1 MADPAVIKVGG
12 IGCGRYHTGDLNGG
26 FASAAMK
33 TLIIDN
39 YDSFTYNLADL
50 IADINQCAPR
60 VVMND
65 AATWD
70 EIASEPFD
78 NIVISP
84 GPGRPDRVSD
94 FGLSRDA
101 LLNANVPVLG
111 VCLGFQGLAMA
122 SGGRLAYA
130 PSLVHGEASLVCHDD
145 DPLFAGVPSPF
156 AAGRY
161 HSFMIE
167 RPLPPHLREIAWTD
181 DGLLMGIAH
190 RDKPQWG
197 VQFHPES
204 ILTEHGRRLL
214 ENFRDL
220 SRSTALA
227 PKMERLPRQAPV
239 LSEERKAFWRELP
252 RAIDTEAAFC
262 QLFASSPHAF
272 WLDSSLV
279 ARSLSRWSYLGDA
292 SGSNA
297 EIVSYDCVDGFVV
310 VERAGGRQR
319 HNGSIFDYLKAQ
331 PPSVPQTPPPCPFRG
346 GYVGWFGYELQ
357 QDCGSKVHRDAST
370 PDSLLIRSDRFITVD
385 HAEGKSYL
393 VAIDAPEREAHA
405 RQWLD
410 EMESALTHLR
420 TLSPVVPRAMRP
432 LDIVMAKGERAYRTS
447 VEECL
452 HAIREGESYQVC
464 LTNELSCEAD
474 LDPLDV
480 YRVMRTINPAPFAA
494 FMRWPGGAVL
504 SASPERFLSADTKGE
519 VETKPIKGTARRD
532 ADPRRDCELRET
544 LRQSRKDR
552 AENAM
557 IVDLLRND
565 FSRCCMPGSV
575 HVSEL
580 FGVESYETVH
590 QLVSTVRGTL
600 RAGCAVADLL
610 QAAFPGGSMTG
621 APKLRTL
628 EIIDRLEE
636 HPRGI
641 YSGALGWI
649 GTDGAADLSIVI
661 RTIVAEQGRFS
672 IGVGGGVV
680 AASTPQAE
688 YAEMLLKAQASIKA
702 LVVAAFGRF
711 DESLYRL
718 SERAQVQVEE
728 HAS

>member
-1 MADPAVIKVGG
+1 
-12 IGCGRYHTGDLNGG
+12 
-26 FASAAMK
+26 MK

-50 IADINQCAPR
+50 IADINQSAP
-60 VVMND
+60 VVVKND

-70 EIASEPFD
+70 EISREPFD

-84 GPGRPDRVSD
+84 GPGRPDRASD

-101 LLNANVPVLG
+101 LKKANVPVLG
-111 VCLGFQGLAMA
+111 VCLGFQGLAMEA
-122 SGGRLAYA
+122 GGRLAYA
-130 PSLVHGEASLVCHDD
+130 PSLVHGEASMVRHDG
-145 DPLFAGVPSPF
+145 DPLFAGMPSPF

-167 RPLPPHLREIAWTD
+167 RPLPAHLKEIAWTE
-181 DGLLMGIAH
+181 DGLLMAIAH
-190 RDKPQWG
+190 FEKPQWG

-214 ENFRDL
+214 ENFRDM
-220 SRSTALA
+220 SRSTAPA
-227 PKMERLPRQAPV
+227 SRVMHPREASS
-239 LSEERKAFWRELP
+239 LSKTRKAFWRELSY
-252 RAIDTEAAFC
+252 ALDAEAAFC
-262 QLFASSPHAF
+262 SLFAASPHAF

-279 ARSLSRWSYLGDA
+279 ASGLSRWSYLGDA
-292 SGSNA
+292 SGPNA
-297 EIVSYDCVDGFVV
+297 EIVSYDCADGFVAV
-310 VERAGGRQR
+310 KRGEEGIR
-319 HNGSIFDYLKAQ
+319 HDGHVFDYLKAQ
-331 PPSVPQTPPPCPFRG
+331 PQASPQTPPPCPFTG

-357 QDCGSKVHRDAST
+357 QDCGSRVRRQAST
-370 PDSLLIRSDRFITVD
+370 PDSLLIHSDRFIAVD
-385 HAEGKSYL
+385 HVEGKGYL
-393 VAIDAPEREAHA
+393 VAIDAPEHEARA
-405 RQWLD
+405 TQWLD
-410 EMESALTHLR
+410 DMESAVACLA
-420 TLSPVVPRAMRP
+420 SPPPVVPNGTRP
-432 LDIVMAKGERAYRTS
+432 LDVVMAKGELDYRAS

-464 LTNELSCEAD
+464 LTNELSCKAD

-480 YRVMRTINPAPFAA
+480 YRVMRKINPAPFAA

-504 SASPERFLSADTKGE
+504 SASPERFLSSDTQGH
-519 VETKPIKGTARRD
+519 VETRPIKGTIRRD
-532 ADPRRDCELRET
+532 PDPHRDEELRER

-565 FSRCCMPGSV
+565 LSRCCMPGTV

-600 RAGCAVADLL
+600 RPDCTVADLL

-628 EIIDRLEE
+628 EIIDRLESRA
-636 HPRGI
+636 RGI

-649 GTDGAADLSIVI
+649 GDDGAADLSIVI
-661 RTIVAEQGRFS
+661 RTIVAEQGRFT

-680 AASTPQAE
+680 AASMPQAE

-711 DESLYRL
+711 DAGLYRL
-718 SERAQVQVEE
+718 SDRGRVRGEE
-728 HAS
+728 HVS

>member
-1 MADPAVIKVGG
+1 
-12 IGCGRYHTGDLNGG
+12 
-26 FASAAMK
+26 MK

-50 IADINQCAPR
+50 IADTNQSAPL

-70 EIASEPFD
+70 ELIKQRFD

-84 GPGRPDRVSD
+84 GPGRPDREAD

-101 LLNANVPVLG
+101 LLKANVPVLG

-130 PSLVHGEASLVCHDD
+130 PSLVHGEASMVRHNAN
-145 DPLFAGVPSPF
+145 PLFAGVPSPF

-167 RPLPPHLREIAWTD
+167 RPVPPHLKEIAWTE
-181 DGLLMGIAH
+181 DGLLMAIAH

-220 SRSTALA
+220 SG
-227 PKMERLPRQAPV
+227 ERPGRI
-239 LSEERKAFWRELP
+239 LSSQKRKRGAIETSGTRKAFWRELP
-252 RAIDTEAAFC
+252 GALDTEVVFC
-262 QLFASSPHAF
+262 SLFAASPHAF

-279 ARSLSRWSYLGDA
+279 SPGLSRWSYIGDA
-292 SGSNA
+292 SGPDA
-297 EIVSYDCVDGFVV
+297 ETVSYDCADGLVAI
-310 VERAGGRQR
+310 ERGGHYR
-319 HNGSIFDYLKAQ
+319 HYNGTIFDYLGAQ
-331 PPSVPQTPPPCPFRG
+331 PQASPQIPPPCPFTG

-357 QDCGSKVHRDAST
+357 LDCGSRVCRKAST
-370 PDSLLIRSDRFITVD
+370 PDSLLIRSDRFIAVD
-385 HAEGKSYL
+385 HVEGKSYL
-393 VAIDAPEREAHA
+393 VAIDAPEHEARA

-410 EMESALTHLR
+410 ATQSAIADAGLPP
-420 TLSPVVPRAMRP
+420 PVVPHGTKP
-432 LDIVMAKGERAYRTS
+432 LDVVMAAGERAYRAS
-447 VEECL
+447 VEACL

-464 LTNELSCEAD
+464 LTNELSCEAA

-480 YRVMRTINPAPFAA
+480 YRVMRRINPAPFAA
-494 FMRWPGGAVL
+494 FVRWRGGAVL

-519 VETKPIKGTARRD
+519 VETRPIKGTARRD
-532 ADPRRDCELRET
+532 PDPHRDHELREA

-552 AENAM
+552 AENAK

-565 FSRCCMPGSV
+565 LSRCCTPGTV
-575 HVSEL
+575 RVSEL

-590 QLVSTVRGTL
+590 QLVSTVCGTL
-600 RAGCAVADLL
+600 NPDCTVVDLL

-628 EIIDRLEE
+628 EIIDRLEQRA
-636 HPRGI
+636 RGI

-649 GTDGAADLSIVI
+649 GDAGAADLSIVI
-661 RTIVAEQGRFS
+661 RTFVAQDGHFT
-672 IGVGGGVV
+672 IGVGGGVG

-688 YAEMLLKAQASIKA
+688 YVEMLLKAQASIKA
-702 LVVAAFGRF
+702 LVVTAFGRF

-718 SERAQVQVEE
+718 SDRAPAQIEE
-728 HAS
+728 HVS

>member
-1 MADPAVIKVGG
+1 
-12 IGCGRYHTGDLNGG
+12 
-26 FASAAMK
+26 MK

-50 IADINQCAPR
+50 IADINQCAPL

-70 EIASEPFD
+70 VIAKESFD

-84 GPGRPDRVSD
+84 GPGRPDRAKD

-101 LLNANVPVLG
+101 LLKADVPVLG

-122 SGGRLAYA
+122 SGGRLVHA
-130 PSLVHGEASLVCHDD
+130 PSLVHGEASLVRHDD
-145 DPLFAGVPSPF
+145 DSLFAGMPSPF

-167 RPLPPHLREIAWTD
+167 RPLPPHLKEIAWTE
-181 DGLLMGIAH
+181 DGLLMAIAH

-220 SRSTALA
+220 SRGAASVSKAASSSREIPALS
-227 PKMERLPRQAPV
+227 KT
-239 LSEERKAFWRELP
+239 RKAFWRELP
-252 RAIDTEAAFC
+252 RALDTEAVFC
-262 QLFASSPHAF
+262 GMFAASPHAF

-279 ARSLSRWSYLGDA
+279 APGLSRWSYLGDA
-292 SGSNA
+292 SGPNA
-297 EIVSYDCVDGFVV
+297 EIVSYDCADGFVV
-310 VERAGGRQR
+310 VARGGESVR
-319 HNGSIFDYLKAQ
+319 HKGHIFEYLKTQ
-331 PPSVPQTPPPCPFRG
+331 PQAVSQTPPPCPFMG
-346 GYVGWFGYELQ
+346 GHVGWFGYELQ
-357 QDCGSKVHRDAST
+357 QDCGSRVRRHATT
-370 PDSLLIRSDRFITVD
+370 PDSLLIHSDRFIAVD
-385 HAEGKSYL
+385 HADGKSYL
-393 VAIDAPEREAHA
+393 VAIDAPEHESRAT
-405 RQWLD
+405 QWLD
-410 EMESALTHLR
+410 ETESAIGPVEPPT
-420 TLSPVVPRAMRP
+420 VVPRGTTP
-432 LDIVMAKGERAYRTS
+432 LDVVMAKGERAYRAS

-464 LTNELSCEAD
+464 LTNELSCKVD

-480 YRVMRTINPAPFAA
+480 YRVMRKINPAPFAA

-504 SASPERFLSADTKGE
+504 SASPERFLSIDVNGE
-519 VETKPIKGTARRD
+519 VETKPIKGTTRRD
-532 ADPRRDCELRET
+532 ADAQRDRELREA

-565 FSRCCMPGSV
+565 FSRCCMPGTV
-575 HVSEL
+575 RVSEL

-600 RAGCAVADLL
+600 RPDCAISDLL

-628 EIIDRLEE
+628 EIIDRLEDRA
-636 HPRGI
+636 RGI
-641 YSGALGWI
+641 YSGALGWV
-649 GTDGAADLSIVI
+649 GDDGAADLSIVI
-661 RTIVAEQGRFS
+661 RTIVAQQGRFT

-688 YAEMLLKAQASIKA
+688 YDEMLLKAQASIGA

-711 DESLYRL
+711 DENLYRL
-718 SERAQVQVEE
+718 LDCAQAEIEERA
-728 HAS
+728 S

>member
-1 MADPAVIKVGG
+1 VAGSACGG
-12 IGCGRYHTGDLNGG
+12 YHIGDFNGG

-39 YDSFTYNLADL
+39 YDSFTHNLADL
-50 IADINQCAPR
+50 IADINQCAPL

-65 AATWD
+65 AATWE
-70 EIASEPFD
+70 EIASQPFD

-84 GPGRPDRVSD
+84 GPGRPDRAQD

-101 LLNANVPVLG
+101 LLKANVPVLG

-130 PSLVHGEASLVCHDD
+130 PSLVHGEASMVRHDG

-167 RPLPPHLREIAWTD
+167 RPLPPHLKEIAWTE
-181 DGLLMGIAH
+181 DGLLMAIAH
-190 RDKPQWG
+190 LEKPQWG

-220 SRSTALA
+220 SRDKSGRIATPLQ
-227 PKMERLPRQAPV
+227 PKRGVMKVSAT
-239 LSEERKAFWRELP
+239 RKAFWRELP
-252 RAIDTEAAFC
+252 RAVDAEAVFC
-262 QLFASSPHAF
+262 SLFAASPHAF

-279 ARSLSRWSYLGDA
+279 VPGLSRWSYLGDA
-292 SGSNA
+292 SGPNA
-297 EIVSYDCVDGFVV
+297 EIVSYDCVDGYVA
-310 VERAGGRQR
+310 VERGGHRQ
-319 HNGSIFDYLKAQ
+319 HHDGTIFDYLRVQ
-331 PPSVPQTPPPCPFRG
+331 PRASLQTPPPCPFTG

-357 QDCGSKVHRDAST
+357 QDCGSRIRRKAQT
-370 PDSLLIRSDRFITVD
+370 PDSLLIRADRFIAVD

-393 VAIDAPEREAHA
+393 VVIDAPEHETRAW
-405 RQWLD
+405 QWLD
-410 EMESALTHLR
+410 ETEAAIASVR
-420 TLSPVVPRAMRP
+420 PPPPVVPHGTKP
-432 LDIVMAKGERAYRTS
+432 LDVVMAQGERAYRAS

-480 YRVMRTINPAPFAA
+480 YRVMREINPAPFAA

-504 SASPERFLSADTKGE
+504 SASPERFLSADTHGE
-519 VETKPIKGTARRD
+519 VETRPIKGTARRD
-532 ADPRRDCELRET
+532 PDSRRDQELREG

-565 FSRCCMPGSV
+565 LSRCCEPGTV
-575 HVSEL
+575 YVSEL

-590 QLVSTVRGTL
+590 QLVSTVRGVL
-600 RAGCAVADLL
+600 RPDCTVTDLL

-628 EIIDRLEE
+628 EIIDRLEGRA
-636 HPRGI
+636 RGI
-641 YSGALGWI
+641 YSGVLGWI
-649 GTDGAADLSIVI
+649 GDDGGADLSIVI
-661 RTIVAEQGRFS
+661 RTIVAQDGRFT

-711 DESLYRL
+711 DDSLYRL
-718 SERAQVQVEE
+718 SDRAQDRIEE
-728 HAS
+728 HVS

>member
-1 MADPAVIKVGG
+1 MQ
-12 IGCGRYHTGDLNGG
+12 
-26 FASAAMK
+26 

-60 VVMND
+60 VVKND

-70 EIASEPFD
+70 EIAREPFD

-84 GPGRPDRVSD
+84 GPGRPDRAQD

-130 PSLVHGEASLVCHDD
+130 PSLVHGEASMVRHDG
-145 DPLFAGVPSPF
+145 DPLFAGMPSPF

-167 RPLPPHLREIAWTD
+167 RPLPPHLKEIAWTD
-181 DGLLMGIAH
+181 DGLLMAIAH

-204 ILTEHGRRLL
+204 ILTEHGRLLL

-220 SRSTALA
+220 SRSVAPVSKAAL
-227 PKMERLPRQAPV
+227 RPRQVAT
-239 LSEERKAFWRELP
+239 LSETRKAFWRELH
-252 RAIDTEAAFC
+252 RALDTEAAFC
-262 QLFASSPHAF
+262 KLFAASPHAF

-279 ARSLSRWSYLGDA
+279 ANGLSRWSYLGDA
-292 SGSNA
+292 SGPNA
-297 EIVSYDCVDGFVV
+297 AIVSYECADGYVCV
-310 VERAGGRQR
+310 AHGGERQR
-319 HNGSIFDYLKAQ
+319 HDGSVFDVLKAQ
-331 PPSVPQTPPPCPFRG
+331 PQVSPQTPPPCPFTG

-357 QDCGSKVHRDAST
+357 QDCGSKVRRPAPT
-370 PDSLLIRSDRFITVD
+370 PDSLLIRADRFIAVD
-385 HAEGKSYL
+385 HVEGKAYL
-393 VAIDAPEREAHA
+393 VAIDALEHEACA
-405 RQWLD
+405 AQWLD
-410 EMESALTHLR
+410 EMESALARLAAPP
-420 TLSPVVPRAMRP
+420 PVVPRRVRS
-432 LDIVMAKGERAYRTS
+432 LDVVMAKGERAYRDS

-452 HAIREGESYQVC
+452 HAIGEGESYQVC

-494 FMRWPGGAVL
+494 FLRWPGGAVL
-504 SASPERFLSADTKGE
+504 SASPERFLSADIKGE

-532 ADPRRDCELRET
+532 ADPRRDRELRET
-544 LRQSRKDR
+544 LRRSRKDR

-565 FSRCCMPGSV
+565 FARCCTPGTV
-575 HVSEL
+575 RVSDL

-600 RAGCAVADLL
+600 RADCTAVDLL

-628 EIIDRLEE
+628 EIIDRLEDR
-636 HPRGI
+636 PRGI

-649 GTDGAADLSIVI
+649 GADGALDLSIVI
-661 RTIVAEQGRFS
+661 RTIVAQQGRFT

-680 AASTPQAE
+680 AASNPQAE

-718 SERAQVQVEE
+718 SDSSHARLKE
-728 HAS
+728 HVS

>member
-1 MADPAVIKVGG
+1 VAGIACGG
-12 IGCGRYHTGDLNGG
+12 YHIGDFNGG
-26 FASAAMK
+26 FALAAMK

-50 IADINQCAPR
+50 IADINQGAPL

-70 EIASEPFD
+70 EISREPFD

-84 GPGRPDRVSD
+84 GPGRPDRTQD

-101 LLNANVPVLG
+101 LLKANVPVLG

-130 PSLVHGEASLVCHDD
+130 PSLVHGEASMVRHNAN
-145 DPLFAGVPSPF
+145 PLFAGVPSPF

-167 RPLPPHLREIAWTD
+167 RPLPDNLEEIAWTD
-181 DGLLMGIAH
+181 DGLLMAIAH
-190 RDKPQWG
+190 REKLQWG

-220 SRSTALA
+220 SGSAGVARRS
-227 PKMERLPRQAPV
+227 MRRPRDVPRP
-239 LSEERKAFWRELP
+239 SGTRKAFWRELP
-252 RAIDTEAAFC
+252 RALDTDAAFC
-262 QLFASSPHAF
+262 SLFATSPHAF

-279 ARSLSRWSYLGDA
+279 SPGLSRWSYLGDA
-292 SGSNA
+292 SGPNA
-297 EIVSYDCVDGFVV
+297 ETVSYDCADGFVA
-310 VERAGGRQR
+310 VERGGHHQ
-319 HNGSIFDYLKAQ
+319 HYSGTIFDYLNAQ
-331 PPSVPQTPPPCPFRG
+331 PQASPQTPPPCPFTG

-357 QDCGSKVHRDAST
+357 QDCGSRVCRKAST
-370 PDSLLIRSDRFITVD
+370 PDSLLIHSDRFIAVD
-385 HAEGKSYL
+385 HVEGKNYL
-393 VAIDAPEREAHA
+393 VAIDGPEHEARA

-410 EMESALTHLR
+410 ETEAAIANLQ
-420 TLSPVVPRAMRP
+420 LSPPIVPHGTRP
-432 LDIVMAKGERAYRTS
+432 LDVVMAKGEHAYRAS

-452 HAIREGESYQVC
+452 HMIREGETYQVC
-464 LTNELSCEAD
+464 LTNELSCESD

-480 YRVMRTINPAPFAA
+480 YRVMRRINPAPFAA

-504 SASPERFLSADTKGE
+504 SASPERFLSSDTQGE
-519 VETKPIKGTARRD
+519 IETKPIKGTARRD
-532 ADPRRDCELRET
+532 PDLRRDHELREA

-565 FSRCCMPGSV
+565 LSRCCEPGTV

-600 RAGCAVADLL
+600 RPDCTVTDLL

-628 EIIDRLEE
+628 EIVDRLEQRA
-636 HPRGI
+636 RGI

-649 GTDGAADLSIVI
+649 GADGAADLSIVI
-661 RTIVAEQGRFS
+661 RTIVAQQGRFT

-702 LVVAAFGRF
+702 LVVAAFGRY
-711 DESLYRL
+711 DENLYRL
-718 SERAQVQVEE
+718 SDRTQAQIKE
-728 HAS
+728 HVS

>member
-1 MADPAVIKVGG
+1 
-12 IGCGRYHTGDLNGG
+12 
-26 FASAAMK
+26 MK

-50 IADINQCAPR
+50 IADINQCAPQ

-65 AATWD
+65 AATWA
-70 EIASEPFD
+70 EIARDSFD

-84 GPGRPDRVSD
+84 GPGRPDRASD

-101 LLNANVPVLG
+101 LLNAKVPVLG

-130 PSLVHGEASLVCHDD
+130 PSLVHGEASMVCHDGD
-145 DPLFAGVPSPF
+145 QLFAGMPSPF

-167 RPLPPHLREIAWTD
+167 RPLPLHLKEIAWTS
-181 DGLLMGIAH
+181 DGLLMAIAH

-204 ILTEHGRRLL
+204 ILTGHGRRLL

-220 SRSTALA
+220 SHGAASASRVMRQREA
-227 PKMERLPRQAPV
+227 PPFSKTRQ
-239 LSEERKAFWRELP
+239 AFWRELP
-252 RAIDTEAAFC
+252 RAFDPEAVFC
-262 QLFASSPHAF
+262 SLFATSSHAF

-279 ARSLSRWSYLGDA
+279 VPDLSRWSYLGDA
-292 SGSNA
+292 SGPNA
-297 EIVSYDCVDGFVV
+297 EIVGYDCADESVA
-310 VERAGGRQR
+310 VERGGQR
-319 HNGSIFDYLKAQ
+319 RRHDGTIFDYLRAQ
-331 PPSVPQTPPPCPFRG
+331 PQASPRTPPPCPFTG

-357 QDCGSKVHRDAST
+357 QDCGSRVRRKAPT
-370 PDSLLIRSDRFITVD
+370 PDSLLIRADRFIAID

-393 VAIDAPEREAHA
+393 VAVDAPEHETRAM
-405 RQWLD
+405 RWLD
-410 EMESALTHLR
+410 ETEAAIANVSLP
-420 TLSPVVPRAMRP
+420 SPVVPVGMKP
-432 LDIVMAKGERAYRTS
+432 LDVVMAQGERAYRAS

-452 HAIREGESYQVC
+452 HAIREGETYQVC

-480 YRVMRTINPAPFAA
+480 YRVMRKVNPAPFAA
-494 FMRWPGGAVL
+494 FLHWPGGAVL
-504 SASPERFLSADTKGE
+504 SASPERFLSSDKKGE
-519 VETKPIKGTARRD
+519 VESKPIKGTARRD
-532 ADPRRDCELRET
+532 PDSRCDHDLREA

-565 FSRCCMPGSV
+565 LSRCCEPGTV

-600 RAGCAVADLL
+600 RLDCAVTDLL

-628 EIIDRLEE
+628 EIIDRLEDRA
-636 HPRGI
+636 RGI

-649 GTDGAADLSIVI
+649 GDDGAADLSIVI
-661 RTIVAEQGRFS
+661 RTIVAQDGRFT

-718 SERAQVQVEE
+718 SDHAQARIEE
-728 HAS
+728 HVS

>member
-1 MADPAVIKVGG
+1 
-12 IGCGRYHTGDLNGG
+12 
-26 FASAAMK
+26 MK

-50 IADINQCAPR
+50 IADINQLAPL
-60 VVMND
+60 VVKND
-65 AATWD
+65 AATWG
-70 EIASEPFD
+70 EISKESFD

-84 GPGRPDRVSD
+84 GPGRPDRASD

-101 LLNANVPVLG
+101 LLKANVPVLG
-111 VCLGFQGLAMA
+111 VCLGFQGLAMEA
-122 SGGRLAYA
+122 GGRLAYA
-130 PSLVHGEASLVCHDD
+130 PSLVHGEASMVRHDG
-145 DPLFAGVPSPF
+145 DPLFASMPSPF

-167 RPLPPHLREIAWTD
+167 RPLPPHLKEIAWTE
-181 DGLLMGIAH
+181 DGLLMAIAH
-190 RDKPQWG
+190 REKPKWG

-214 ENFRDL
+214 ENFRDM
-220 SRSTALA
+220 SRGAAPT
-227 PKMERLPRQAPV
+227 PKMVRLREAPP
-239 LSEERKAFWRELP
+239 LSKTRKAFWRELP
-252 RAIDTEAAFC
+252 RALDTEAVFC
-262 QLFASSPHAF
+262 SLFAASPHAF

-279 ARSLSRWSYLGDA
+279 APGLSRWSYLGDA
-292 SGSNA
+292 SGPNA
-297 EIVSYDCVDGFVV
+297 EIVSYDCTDGFVA
-310 VERAGGRQR
+310 VERGGERFR
-319 HNGSIFDYLKAQ
+319 HGGNIFDYLKGQ
-331 PPSVPQTPPPCPFRG
+331 PQASPQNPPPCPFTG

-357 QDCGSKVHRDAST
+357 QDCGSRVRRKART
-370 PDSLLIRSDRFITVD
+370 PDSLLIRADRFIAVD
-385 HAEGKSYL
+385 HVEGKSYL
-393 VAIDAPEREAHA
+393 VAIDAPEHETRA

-410 EMESALTHLR
+410 ETESAITNVRLPP
-420 TLSPVVPRAMRP
+420 PVVPHGTRP
-432 LDIVMAKGERAYRTS
+432 LDVVMEKGERAYRAS

-480 YRVMRTINPAPFAA
+480 YRVTRAINPAPFAA

-504 SASPERFLSADTKGE
+504 SASPERFLSANTRGE

-532 ADPRRDCELRET
+532 VDPRRDHELRES

-565 FSRCCMPGSV
+565 LSRCCAPGTV
-575 HVSEL
+575 HVSKL

-600 RAGCAVADLL
+600 RPDCGVADLL

-628 EIIDRLEE
+628 EIIDRLEQRA
-636 HPRGI
+636 RGI
-641 YSGALGWI
+641 YSGALGWV
-649 GTDGAADLSIVI
+649 GDDGAADLSIVI
-661 RTIVAEQGRFS
+661 RTIVAQQGRFT

-702 LVVAAFGRF
+702 LVVVAFGRF

-718 SERAQVQVEE
+718 TDAMHEKVEE
-728 HAS
+728 HVT

>member
-1 MADPAVIKVGG
+1 
-12 IGCGRYHTGDLNGG
+12 
-26 FASAAMK
+26 MK

-39 YDSFTYNLADL
+39 YDSFTYNLAAL
-50 IADINQCAPR
+50 IADINQSAPL

-70 EIASEPFD
+70 ELIKQPFD

-84 GPGRPDRVSD
+84 GPGRPDRALD

-101 LLNANVPVLG
+101 LLKANVPVLG

-130 PSLVHGEASLVCHDD
+130 PSLVHGEASMVRHNAN
-145 DPLFAGVPSPF
+145 PLFNGVPSPF

-167 RPLPPHLREIAWTD
+167 RPLPDNLEEIAWTE
-181 DGLLMGIAH
+181 DGLLMAIAH

-220 SRSTALA
+220 SGERPGRILSS
-227 PKMERLPRQAPV
+227 PKRKRVAIETSAT
-239 LSEERKAFWRELP
+239 RKAFWRELP
-252 RAIDTEAAFC
+252 RALDTEAVFC
-262 QLFASSPHAF
+262 SLFAASPDAF

-279 ARSLSRWSYLGDA
+279 VPGLSRWSYFGDA
-292 SGSNA
+292 SGPNA
-297 EIVSYDCVDGFVV
+297 EIVSYDCADGFVA
-310 VERAGGRQR
+310 VERGDERLR
-319 HNGSIFDYLKAQ
+319 HDGNIFDYLKAQ
-331 PPSVPQTPPPCPFRG
+331 PQASPQTPPPCPFTG
-346 GYVGWFGYELQ
+346 GHVGWFGYELQ
-357 QDCGSKVHRDAST
+357 QNCGSRVRRKAST
-370 PDSLLIRSDRFITVD
+370 PDSLLIRSDRFIAVD
-385 HAEGKSYL
+385 HADGKSYL
-393 VAIDAPEREAHA
+393 VAIDAPEHEARA

-410 EMESALTHLR
+410 AMQAAIAHVEA
-420 TLSPVVPRAMRP
+420 PPAVVPHGTRP
-432 LDIVMAKGERAYRTS
+432 LDVVMATGERAYRAS
-447 VEECL
+447 VEACL

-464 LTNELSCEAD
+464 LTNELSCEAA

-480 YRVMRTINPAPFAA
+480 YRVMRRINPAPFAA
-494 FMRWPGGAVL
+494 FVRWRGGAVL

-519 VETKPIKGTARRD
+519 VETRPIKGTARRD
-532 ADPRRDCELRET
+532 PDPRRDHELRES
-544 LRQSRKDR
+544 LRESRKDR

-565 FSRCCMPGSV
+565 LSRCCTPGTV

-600 RAGCAVADLL
+600 RSDCTVADLL

-628 EIIDRLEE
+628 EIIDRLEQRA
-636 HPRGI
+636 RGI
-641 YSGALGWI
+641 YSGALGWL
-649 GTDGAADLSIVI
+649 GADGAADLSIVI
-661 RTIVAEQGRFS
+661 RTIVAQEGRFT

-718 SERAQVQVEE
+718 SDCAQAQLEE
-728 HAS
+728 HVS

>member
-1 MADPAVIKVGG
+1 MAEATVVIACGG
-12 IGCGRYHTGDLNGG
+12 YQNGG

-50 IADINQCAPR
+50 IADINQSAPL

-70 EIASEPFD
+70 ELIKQPFD

-84 GPGRPDRVSD
+84 GPGRPDRALD

-101 LLNANVPVLG
+101 LLKANVPVLG

-130 PSLVHGEASLVCHDD
+130 PSLVHGEASMVRHNAN
-145 DPLFAGVPSPF
+145 PLFNGVPSPF

-167 RPLPPHLREIAWTD
+167 RPLPDNLEEIAWTEN
-181 DGLLMGIAH
+181 GLLMAIAH
-190 RDKPQWG
+190 RDKLQWG

-220 SRSTALA
+220 SGSAGAPQRSVLRSR
-227 PKMERLPRQAPV
+227 EVPRP
-239 LSEERKAFWRELP
+239 SSTRKAFWRELP
-252 RAIDTEAAFC
+252 RAVDTEAVFC
-262 QLFASSPHAF
+262 SLFAASRDAF

-279 ARSLSRWSYLGDA
+279 ASGLSRWSYLGDA
-292 SGSNA
+292 SGPNA
-297 EIVSYDCVDGFVV
+297 EIVSYDCADGFVA
-310 VERAGGRQR
+310 VERGGEHLR
-319 HNGSIFDYLKAQ
+319 HDGNIFDYLKAQ
-331 PPSVPQTPPPCPFRG
+331 PQASPQTSPPCSFTG

-357 QDCGSKVHRDAST
+357 QDCGSRVRRKALT
-370 PDSLLIRSDRFITVD
+370 ADSFLIRSDCFIAVD
-385 HAEGKSYL
+385 HADGKSYL
-393 VAIDAPEREAHA
+393 VAIDAPEHEARA
-405 RQWLD
+405 KQWLD
-410 EMESALTHLR
+410 DMESAIAHVAAPA
-420 TLSPVVPRAMRP
+420 PVVPHGTKP
-432 LDIVMAKGERAYRTS
+432 LDVVMEQGERAYRAS
-447 VEECL
+447 VEACL

-464 LTNELSCEAD
+464 LTNELSCEAT

-480 YRVMRTINPAPFAA
+480 YRVMRRINPAPFAA
-494 FMRWPGGAVL
+494 FVRWRGGAVL

-519 VETKPIKGTARRD
+519 VETRPIKGTARRD
-532 ADPRRDCELRET
+532 LDPPRDHELRES

-565 FSRCCMPGSV
+565 LSRCCTPGTV

-600 RAGCAVADLL
+600 SPDCTVVDLL

-628 EIIDRLEE
+628 EIIDRLEQRA
-636 HPRGI
+636 RGI
-641 YSGALGWI
+641 YSGALGWL
-649 GTDGAADLSIVI
+649 GEDGAADLSIVI
-661 RTIVAEQGRFS
+661 RTIVAQEGRFT

-702 LVVAAFGRF
+702 LVIAAFGRF

-718 SERAQVQVEE
+718 SDRAQAQLEE
-728 HAS
+728 HVS

>member
-1 MADPAVIKVGG
+1 
-12 IGCGRYHTGDLNGG
+12 
-26 FASAAMK
+26 MK

-39 YDSFTYNLADL
+39 YDSFTYNLAAL
-50 IADINQCAPR
+50 IADINQSAPR

-70 EIASEPFD
+70 ELIKQPFD

-84 GPGRPDRVSD
+84 GPGRPDRALD

-101 LLNANVPVLG
+101 LLKANVPVLG

-130 PSLVHGEASLVCHDD
+130 PSLVHGEASTVRHNAN
-145 DPLFAGVPSPF
+145 PLFNGVPSPF

-167 RPLPPHLREIAWTD
+167 RPLPDNLEEIAWTE
-181 DGLLMGIAH
+181 DGLLMAIAH

-220 SRSTALA
+220 SGERPGRILSS
-227 PKMERLPRQAPV
+227 PKRKRVAIETSAT
-239 LSEERKAFWRELP
+239 RKAFWRELP
-252 RAIDTEAAFC
+252 RALDTEAVFC
-262 QLFASSPHAF
+262 SLFAASPDAF

-279 ARSLSRWSYLGDA
+279 VPGLSRWSYFGDA
-292 SGSNA
+292 SGPNS
-297 EIVSYDCVDGFVV
+297 EVVSYDCVDGFVAV
-310 VERAGGRQR
+310 KRGGEHLR
-319 HNGSIFDYLKAQ
+319 HDGNIFDYLKAQ
-331 PPSVPQTPPPCPFRG
+331 PQASPQTPPPCPFTG
-346 GYVGWFGYELQ
+346 GHVGWFGYELQ
-357 QDCGSKVHRDAST
+357 QNCGSRVRRKAST
-370 PDSLLIRSDRFITVD
+370 PDSLLIRSDRFIAID
-385 HAEGKSYL
+385 HTERKSYL
-393 VAIDAPEREAHA
+393 VAIDAPEHEARA

-410 EMESALTHLR
+410 DMESAIAHVAAPA
-420 TLSPVVPRAMRP
+420 PVVPHGTKP
-432 LDIVMAKGERAYRTS
+432 LDVVMEQGERAYLAS
-447 VEECL
+447 VEACL

-464 LTNELSCEAD
+464 LTNELSCEVV

-480 YRVMRTINPAPFAA
+480 YRVMRRINPAPFAA
-494 FMRWPGGAVL
+494 FMRWRGGGVL

-519 VETKPIKGTARRD
+519 VETRPIKGTARRD
-532 ADPRRDCELRET
+532 SDLRRDHELREA

-552 AENAM
+552 VENAM

-565 FSRCCMPGSV
+565 LSRCCMPGTV

-600 RAGCAVADLL
+600 RPDCTVVDLL
-610 QAAFPGGSMTG
+610 RAAFPGGSMTG

-628 EIIDRLEE
+628 EIIDRLEQRA
-636 HPRGI
+636 RGI
-641 YSGALGWI
+641 YSGALGWL
-649 GTDGAADLSIVI
+649 GADGAADLSIVI
-661 RTIVAEQGRFS
+661 RTIVAQEGRFT

-702 LVVAAFGRF
+702 LVAAAFGRF

-718 SERAQVQVEE
+718 SDRAQAQIEE
-728 HAS
+728 HVS

>member
-1 MADPAVIKVGG
+1 VAGIACGG
-12 IGCGRYHTGDLNGG
+12 YHIGDFNGG
-26 FASAAMK
+26 FALAAMK

-50 IADINQCAPR
+50 IADINQSAPR

-70 EIASEPFD
+70 EIAKEPFD

-84 GPGRPDRVSD
+84 GPGRPDRASD

-101 LLNANVPVLG
+101 LLKANVPVLG

-130 PSLVHGEASLVCHDD
+130 PSLVHGEASMVRHNDN
-145 DPLFAGVPSPF
+145 PLFAGVPSPF

-167 RPLPPHLREIAWTD
+167 RPLPPHLEEIAWTE
-181 DGLLMGIAH
+181 DGLLMAIAR

-220 SRSTALA
+220 SGNAGVAQRSTS
-227 PKMERLPRQAPV
+227 RPRETSQP
-239 LSEERKAFWRELP
+239 SGTRKAFWRELS
-252 RAIDTEAAFC
+252 RALDTEAVFC
-262 QLFASSPHAF
+262 SLFAASSHAF
-272 WLDSSLV
+272 WLDSSLIV
-279 ARSLSRWSYLGDA
+279 PGLSRWSYLGDA

-297 EIVSYDCVDGFVV
+297 KIVSYDCADGFVAV
-310 VERAGGRQR
+310 NRGGNHQR
-319 HNGSIFDYLKAQ
+319 YDGTVFDYLRTQ
-331 PPSVPQTPPPCPFRG
+331 PQASPQNLPPCPFTG

-357 QDCGSKVHRDAST
+357 QECGSRVRRHAST
-370 PDSLLIRSDRFITVD
+370 PDSLLVHSDRFIAVD
-385 HAEGKSYL
+385 HADGKSYL
-393 VAIDAPEREAHA
+393 VAIDAPEHEVRA

-410 EMESALTHLR
+410 ETEAAIANLQ
-420 TLSPVVPRAMRP
+420 LSPPIVPHGTRP
-432 LDIVMAKGERAYRTS
+432 LDVVMAKGEHAYRAS

-452 HAIREGESYQVC
+452 HMIREGETYQVC
-464 LTNELSCEAD
+464 LTNELSCESD

-480 YRVMRTINPAPFAA
+480 YRVMRRINPAPFAA

-504 SASPERFLSADTKGE
+504 SASPERFLSSDTQGE
-519 VETKPIKGTARRD
+519 IETKPIKGTARRD
-532 ADPRRDCELRET
+532 PDLRRDHELREA

-565 FSRCCMPGSV
+565 LSRCCEPGTV

-580 FGVESYETVH
+580 FGMESYETVH

-600 RAGCAVADLL
+600 RPDCTVTDLL

-628 EIIDRLEE
+628 EIVDRLEQRA
-636 HPRGI
+636 RGI

-649 GTDGAADLSIVI
+649 GADGAADLSIVI
-661 RTIVAEQGRFS
+661 RTIVAQQGRFT

-702 LVVAAFGRF
+702 LVVAAFGRY
-711 DESLYRL
+711 DENLYRL
-718 SERAQVQVEE
+718 SDRTQAQIKE
-728 HAS
+728 HVS

>member
-1 MADPAVIKVGG
+1 MVR
-12 IGCGRYHTGDLNGG
+12 IGCGGNHNGS

-50 IADINQCAPR
+50 IADINQSAP
-60 VVMND
+60 VVVKND

-70 EIASEPFD
+70 EISRESFD

-84 GPGRPDRVSD
+84 GPGRPDRASD

-101 LLNANVPVLG
+101 LLKANVPVLG
-111 VCLGFQGLAMA
+111 VCLGFQGLAMEA
-122 SGGRLAYA
+122 GGRLAYA
-130 PSLVHGEASLVCHDD
+130 PSLVHGEASMVRHDG

-167 RPLPPHLREIAWTD
+167 RPLPPHLKEIAWTE
-181 DGLLMGIAH
+181 DGLLMAIAH
-190 RDKPQWG
+190 CERPQWG

-220 SRSTALA
+220 PGGAGVARRSA
-227 PKMERLPRQAPV
+227 RRPRNVSQ
-239 LSEERKAFWRELP
+239 SSSTRKAFWRRLP
-252 RAIDTEAAFC
+252 RALDTEAVFC
-262 QLFASSPHAF
+262 SLFAASLHAF

-279 ARSLSRWSYLGDA
+279 APGLSRWSYIGDA
-292 SGSNA
+292 SGPNA
-297 EIVSYDCVDGFVV
+297 EIVRYDCADGFVAV
-310 VERAGGRQR
+310 KRGERCVR
-319 HNGSIFDYLKAQ
+319 HDGNIFDYLKVQRQA
-331 PPSVPQTPPPCPFRG
+331 SPQTPPPCPFTG

-357 QDCGSKVHRDAST
+357 QDCGSRVRRHAST
-370 PDSLLIRSDRFITVD
+370 PDSFLICADRFIAID
-385 HAEGKSYL
+385 HIDGKSYL
-393 VAIDAPEREAHA
+393 VAVDAPECAARA

-410 EMESALTHLR
+410 EMESAIAR
-420 TLSPVVPRAMRP
+420 SQAPPPVVPHGTRP
-432 LDIVMAKGERAYRTS
+432 LDVVMDKGEQAYRACA
-447 VEECL
+447 EECL
-452 HAIREGESYQVC
+452 QAIRKGESYQVC
-464 LTNELSCEAD
+464 LTNELSCEVD

-480 YRVMRTINPAPFAA
+480 YRVMRKINPAPFAA

-504 SASPERFLSADTKGE
+504 SASPERFVSSDTCGE

-532 ADPRRDCELRET
+532 PDPRRDRELRES

-552 AENAM
+552 AENVM

-565 FSRCCMPGSV
+565 LSRCCEPGTV

-580 FGVESYETVH
+580 FCVESYETVH
-590 QLVSTVRGTL
+590 QLVSTVHGTL
-600 RAGCAVADLL
+600 RPDCAAIDLL

-628 EIIDRLEE
+628 EIIDRLEQRA
-636 HPRGI
+636 RGI

-649 GTDGAADLSIVI
+649 GHDGAADLSIVI
-661 RTIVAEQGRFS
+661 RTIVAGQGRFT

-688 YAEMLLKAQASIKA
+688 YAEMLLKAQASIRA
-702 LVVAAFGRF
+702 LVVATFGRF

-718 SERAQVQVEE
+718 SDRAQAQMGE
-728 HAS
+728 HVS

>member
-1 MADPAVIKVGG
+1 
-12 IGCGRYHTGDLNGG
+12 
-26 FASAAMK
+26 MK

-39 YDSFTYNLADL
+39 YNSFTYNLADL

-60 VVMND
+60 VVKND

-70 EIASEPFD
+70 EIAQEPFD

-84 GPGRPDRVSD
+84 GPGRPDRAQD

-101 LLNANVPVLG
+101 LLNASVPVLG

-130 PSLVHGEASLVCHDD
+130 PSLVHGEASMVRHGG
-145 DPLFAGVPSPF
+145 DPLFAGMPSPF

-167 RPLPPHLREIAWTD
+167 RPLPPHLKEIAWTD
-181 DGLLMGIAH
+181 DGLLMAMAH
-190 RDKPQWG
+190 RAKPQWG

-220 SRSTALA
+220 SRSTAPVSRTVL
-227 PKMERLPRQAPV
+227 RPREVPV
-239 LSEERKAFWRELP
+239 FSETRKAFWRELP
-252 RAIDTEAAFC
+252 RALDTEAAFC
-262 QLFASSPHAF
+262 ELFAASPHAF

-279 ARSLSRWSYLGDA
+279 ASGLSRWSYLGDA
-292 SGSNA
+292 SGPNA
-297 EIVSYDCVDGFVV
+297 EIVRYDCADGCVA
-310 VERAGGRQR
+310 VER
-319 HNGSIFDYLKAQ
+319 GSERRCHDGDVFGYLRAQ
-331 PPSVPQTPPPCPFRG
+331 PQASPQTPPPCPFTG

-357 QDCGSKVHRDAST
+357 QDCGSRVGRHAPT
-370 PDSLLIRSDRFITVD
+370 PDSFLIHTDRFIAVD
-385 HAEGKSYL
+385 HGGGKTYL
-393 VAIDAPEREAHA
+393 VAIDALKQETRAA
-405 RQWLD
+405 QWLD
-410 EMESALTHLR
+410 GMETALSHLAAPP
-420 TLSPVVPRAMRP
+420 PVVPRGARP
-432 LDIVMAKGERAYRTS
+432 LDLVMVKGERAYRAN

-494 FMRWPGGAVL
+494 FLRWPGGAVL
-504 SASPERFLSADTKGE
+504 SASPERFLSADTRGE

-532 ADPRRDCELRET
+532 VDPRRDCDLREA
-544 LRQSRKDR
+544 LHHSRKDR

-565 FSRCCMPGSV
+565 FSRCCMPGTV
-575 HVSEL
+575 HVSDL

-590 QLVSTVRGTL
+590 QLVSTVRGML
-600 RAGCAVADLL
+600 RADCTTVDLL
-610 QAAFPGGSMTG
+610 RAAFPGGSMTG

-628 EIIDRLEE
+628 EIIDRLEDRA
-636 HPRGI
+636 RGI

-661 RTIVAEQGRFS
+661 RTIVAQQGRFT

-680 AASTPQAE
+680 AASNPQAE

-718 SERAQVQVEE
+718 SDRADVRLEE
-728 HAS
+728 HVS

>member
-1 MADPAVIKVGG
+1 MVR
-12 IGCGRYHTGDLNGG
+12 IGCGGNHNGS

-50 IADINQCAPR
+50 IADINQSAP
-60 VVMND
+60 VVVKND
-65 AATWD
+65 ATTWD
-70 EIASEPFD
+70 EISREPFD

-84 GPGRPDRVSD
+84 GPGRPDRASD

-101 LLNANVPVLG
+101 LLKANVPVLG
-111 VCLGFQGLAMA
+111 VCLGFQGLAIEA
-122 SGGRLAYA
+122 GGRLAYA
-130 PSLVHGEASLVCHDD
+130 PSLVHGEASMVRHDG
-145 DPLFAGVPSPF
+145 DPLFAGLPSPF

-167 RPLPPHLREIAWTD
+167 RPLPSHLKEIAWTE
-181 DGLLMGIAH
+181 DGLLMAIAH
-190 RDKPQWG
+190 REKPQWG

-220 SRSTALA
+220 SGSSGMARRSVRRHRDVPQPSNT
-227 PKMERLPRQAPV
+227 P
-239 LSEERKAFWRELP
+239 KAFWRELP
-252 RAIDTEAAFC
+252 RTLDTEAAFC
-262 QLFASSPHAF
+262 SLFAASPHAF

-279 ARSLSRWSYLGDA
+279 KPGLSRWSYLGDA
-292 SGSNA
+292 LGPNA
-297 EIVSYDCVDGFVV
+297 ELVSYDCADGFVAV
-310 VERAGGRQR
+310 KRGEECIR
-319 HNGSIFDYLKAQ
+319 HDGTIFDYLKVQ
-331 PPSVPQTPPPCPFRG
+331 PQASPQTLPPCPFKG

-357 QDCGSKVHRDAST
+357 QDCGSRVRRQAST
-370 PDSLLIRSDRFITVD
+370 PDSLLIRADRFIAVD
-385 HAEGKSYL
+385 HIKGKSYL
-393 VAIDAPEREAHA
+393 VAIDASAHEARA

-410 EMESALTHLR
+410 ETESAITNVRLPP
-420 TLSPVVPRAMRP
+420 PVVPHGTRP
-432 LDIVMAKGERAYRTS
+432 LDVVMAKGERDYRAS

-452 HAIREGESYQVC
+452 HAIREGESYQIC
-464 LTNELSCEAD
+464 LTNELLCEAD

-480 YRVMRTINPAPFAA
+480 YRVMRKINPAPFAA
-494 FMRWPGGAVL
+494 FVRWPGGAVL
-504 SASPERFLSADTKGE
+504 SASPERFLSSNTRGE

-532 ADPRRDCELRET
+532 PDPRRDHELREG

-565 FSRCCMPGSV
+565 LSRCCTPGAV

-600 RAGCAVADLL
+600 RPDCAVVDLL

-628 EIIDRLEE
+628 EIIDRLEQRA
-636 HPRGI
+636 RGI

-649 GTDGAADLSIVI
+649 GDDGAADLSIVI
-661 RTIVAEQGRFS
+661 RTIVVEQGRFT

-680 AASTPQAE
+680 AASIPQAE

-711 DESLYRL
+711 DEGLYRL
-718 SERAQVQVEE
+718 SDRAQARIEE

>member
-1 MADPAVIKVGG
+1 
-12 IGCGRYHTGDLNGG
+12 
-26 FASAAMK
+26 MK

-60 VVMND
+60 VVKND
-65 AATWD
+65 AATWG
-70 EIASEPFD
+70 EIAREPFD

-84 GPGRPDRVSD
+84 GPGRPDRAQD

-101 LLNANVPVLG
+101 LLNASVPVLG

-130 PSLVHGEASLVCHDD
+130 PSLVHGEASMVRHDS
-145 DPLFAGVPSPF
+145 DPLFAGMPSPF

-167 RPLPPHLREIAWTD
+167 RPLPPHLKEIAWTE
-181 DGLLMGIAH
+181 DGLLMAMAH
-190 RDKPQWG
+190 RVKPQWG

-204 ILTEHGRRLL
+204 ILTRHGRRLL

-220 SRSTALA
+220 SRKTVPVSRAVL
-227 PKMERLPRQAPV
+227 RPREAPV
-239 LSEERKAFWRELP
+239 FSETRKAFWRELP
-252 RAIDTEAAFC
+252 RALDTEAAFC
-262 QLFASSPHAF
+262 KLFAASPHAF

-279 ARSLSRWSYLGDA
+279 ASGLSRWSYLGDA
-292 SGSNA
+292 SGPNA
-297 EIVSYDCVDGFVV
+297 EIVRYNCADGCVAI
-310 VERAGGRQR
+310 ERGRERQR
-319 HNGSIFDYLKAQ
+319 HDGNVFGYLRAQ
-331 PPSVPQTPPPCPFRG
+331 PQASPQISPPCPFTG

-357 QDCGSKVHRDAST
+357 QDCGSKVGRHAPM
-370 PDSLLIRSDRFITVD
+370 PDSLLIHADRFIAVD
-385 HAEGKSYL
+385 HAEGKTYL
-393 VAIDAPEREAHA
+393 VAIDSPEQEARA
-405 RQWLD
+405 AQWLD
-410 EMESALTHLR
+410 GMESALSNLAA
-420 TLSPVVPRAMRP
+420 SPPVAPRGARP
-432 LDIVMAKGERAYRTS
+432 LDVVMAKGERAYRAD

-464 LTNELSCEAD
+464 LTNELSCDAD

-480 YRVMRTINPAPFAA
+480 YRVMRKTNPAPFAA
-494 FMRWPGGAVL
+494 FLRWPGGAVL
-504 SASPERFLSADTKGE
+504 SASPERFLSVDTKGE

-532 ADPRRDCELRET
+532 ADPRRDRDLREA
-544 LRQSRKDR
+544 LRHSRKDR

-565 FSRCCMPGSV
+565 FSRCCTPGTV
-575 HVSEL
+575 HVSDL
-580 FGVESYETVH
+580 FDVESYETVH

-600 RAGCAVADLL
+600 RPDCAAVDLL

-628 EIIDRLEE
+628 EIIDRLEDR
-636 HPRGI
+636 PRGI

-661 RTIVAEQGRFS
+661 RTIVAQQGRFT

-680 AASTPQAE
+680 AASNPQAE

-718 SERAQVQVEE
+718 SDRADVRLKE
-728 HAS
+728 HVS

>member
-1 MADPAVIKVGG
+1 
-12 IGCGRYHTGDLNGG
+12 
-26 FASAAMK
+26 MK

-50 IADINQCAPR
+50 IADINQSAPR

-70 EIASEPFD
+70 EIAKEPFD

-84 GPGRPDRVSD
+84 GPGRPDRASD

-101 LLNANVPVLG
+101 LLKANVPVLG

-130 PSLVHGEASLVCHDD
+130 PSLVHGEASMVRHNDN
-145 DPLFAGVPSPF
+145 PLFAGVPSPF

-167 RPLPPHLREIAWTD
+167 RPLPDDLEEIAWTE
-181 DGLLMGIAH
+181 DGLLMAIAH

-214 ENFRDL
+214 ENFRDM
-220 SRSTALA
+220 SRGAALA
-227 PKMERLPRQAPV
+227 SRVMRPREAPS
-239 LSEERKAFWRELP
+239 LSKTRQAFWRELP
-252 RAIDTEAAFC
+252 RALDSEAVFC
-262 QLFASSPHAF
+262 SLFAASPHAF

-279 ARSLSRWSYLGDA
+279 APGLSRWSYLGDA
-292 SGSNA
+292 SGPNA
-297 EIVSYDCVDGFVV
+297 EIVSYDCADGLVAV
-310 VERAGGRQR
+310 GRDGGHLR
-319 HNGSIFDYLKAQ
+319 HDGNIFDYLKTQ
-331 PPSVPQTPPPCPFRG
+331 PQASPQTPPPCPFMG

-357 QDCGSKVHRDAST
+357 QDCGSRVFRKAST
-370 PDSLLIRSDRFITVD
+370 PDSLLIHSDRFIAVD
-385 HAEGKSYL
+385 HADGKSYL
-393 VAIDAPEREAHA
+393 VAIDAPEHEVRA

-410 EMESALTHLR
+410 ETEAAIANLQ
-420 TLSPVVPRAMRP
+420 LSPPIVPHGTRP
-432 LDIVMAKGERAYRTS
+432 LDVVMAKGERDYRAS

-452 HAIREGESYQVC
+452 HMIREGETYQVC
-464 LTNELSCEAD
+464 LTNELSCESD

-480 YRVMRTINPAPFAA
+480 YRVMRKINPAPFAA

-504 SASPERFLSADTKGE
+504 SASPERFLSSDTQGE
-519 VETKPIKGTARRD
+519 IETKPIKGTARRD
-532 ADPRRDCELRET
+532 PDPRRDQELREG

-565 FSRCCMPGSV
+565 LSRCCEPGTV

-600 RAGCAVADLL
+600 RPDCTVADLV

-628 EIIDRLEE
+628 EIIDRLEQRA
-636 HPRGI
+636 RGI
-641 YSGALGWI
+641 YSGALGWL
-649 GTDGAADLSIVI
+649 GSDGATDLSIVI
-661 RTIVAEQGRFS
+661 RTIVAQDGRFT

-718 SERAQVQVEE
+718 SDLAQAKREEQV
-728 HAS
+728 S

>member
-1 MADPAVIKVGG
+1 
-12 IGCGRYHTGDLNGG
+12 
-26 FASAAMK
+26 MK

-50 IADINQCAPR
+50 IADINQSAPL

-65 AATWD
+65 AVTWD
-70 EIASEPFD
+70 EIATEPFD

-84 GPGRPDRVSD
+84 GPGRPDRASD

-101 LLNANVPVLG
+101 LLKASVPVLG
-111 VCLGFQGLAMA
+111 VCLGFQGLAMEA
-122 SGGRLAYA
+122 GGRLAYA
-130 PSLVHGEASLVCHDD
+130 PLLVHGEASMVRHDD

-167 RPLPPHLREIAWTD
+167 RPVPPHLKEIAWTE
-181 DGLLMGIAH
+181 DGLLMAIAH

-220 SRSTALA
+220 SGKSRVISRSVRRH
-227 PKMERLPRQAPV
+227 PQVPQ
-239 LSEERKAFWRELP
+239 LSGTRKAFWRELP
-252 RAIDTEAAFC
+252 RVLDTEAVFC
-262 QLFASSPHAF
+262 SLFAASPHAF

-279 ARSLSRWSYLGDA
+279 VPGLSRWSYLGDA
-292 SGSNA
+292 SGPNA
-297 EIVSYDCVDGFVV
+297 EIVSYNCANGFVA
-310 VERAGGRQR
+310 VERGENHRR
-319 HNGSIFDYLKAQ
+319 YNGTVFDYLKAQ
-331 PPSVPQTPPPCPFRG
+331 SQASPQNSPPCPFSG

-357 QDCGSKVHRDAST
+357 QDCGSRVRRKAQT
-370 PDSLLIRSDRFITVD
+370 PDSLLIRADRFIAVD
-385 HAEGKSYL
+385 HAENKSYL
-393 VAIDAPEREAHA
+393 VAIDAPEHEDRA
-405 RQWLD
+405 RRWLD
-410 EMESALTHLR
+410 EAESVIANIKAPL
-420 TLSPVVPRAMRP
+420 PVTPRGTKP
-432 LDIVMAKGERAYRTS
+432 LDVIMANGERAYRAN

-452 HAIREGESYQVC
+452 HAIHEGECYQVC

-480 YRVMRTINPAPFAA
+480 YRVMRKINPAPFAA

-504 SASPERFLSADTKGE
+504 SASPERFLSADTNGE

-532 ADPRRDCELRET
+532 ADPRRDHELREA

-565 FSRCCMPGSV
+565 LSRCCEPGTV
-575 HVSEL
+575 YVSEL

-600 RAGCAVADLL
+600 RPDCTVVDLL

-628 EIIDRLEE
+628 EIIDRLEQRA
-636 HPRGI
+636 RGI

-649 GTDGAADLSIVI
+649 GDDGAADLSIVI
-661 RTIVAEQGRFS
+661 RTIVAQDGHFT

-688 YAEMLLKAQASIKA
+688 YVEMLLKAQASIKA
-702 LVVAAFGRF
+702 LVVTAFGRF

-718 SERAQVQVEE
+718 SDRAPAQIEE
-728 HAS
+728 HVS